1 MERRT
6 TVKKK
11 SKLNLAK
18 TLVMFALI
26 PLGVGLLTLGI
37 ISTNTM
43 KNNLEN
49 NTKEELMVAAQG
61 LREYYEYDLINNNDL
76 EDGFVSYE
84 TDYVDRVAQTGID
97 LTLFKGD
104 TRFMTSILDSTGK
117 RIEGTRAS
125 DAVIESVLKNG
136 KDYYS
141 DEVVINN
148 KPYFVYYM
156 PLMGAN
162 NEIVGM
168 SFAGKH
174 QEDIRSA
181 ERKLYLIIVLSSVG
195 FLGIFAVVAILIS
208 KKISTPIKQTADG
221 ISLLADGNLNVDI
234 KAESHIDETL
244 ILIDSATRLSSVL
257 NKSVGDIKS
266 GAKNLSEKVEL
277 ENISKI
283 CIYLYLYMTSS

>member
-162 NEIVGM
+162 NE
-168 SFAGKH
+168 A
-174 QEDIRSA
+174 
-181 ERKLYLIIVLSSVG
+181 
-195 FLGIFAVVAILIS
+195 
-208 KKISTPIKQTADG
+208 
-221 ISLLADGNLNVDI
+221 
-234 KAESHIDETL
+234 
-244 ILIDSATRLSSVL
+244 
-257 NKSVGDIKS
+257 
-266 GAKNLSEKVEL
+266 
-277 ENISKI
+277 
-283 CIYLYLYMTSS
+283 